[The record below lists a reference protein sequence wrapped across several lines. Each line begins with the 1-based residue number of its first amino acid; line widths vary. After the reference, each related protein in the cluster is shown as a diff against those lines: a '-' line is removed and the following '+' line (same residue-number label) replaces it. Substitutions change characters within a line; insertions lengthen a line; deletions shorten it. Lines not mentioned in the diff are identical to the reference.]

1 MVPALTEGDVR
12 SDLQKHTA
20 KTLFTSKEQGSYTL
34 NESNVAIV
42 LLNLWKDWAVW
53 NRNNVPGRDVFDPLN
68 NQYYM
73 KSS

>member
-20 KTLFTSKEQGSYTL
+20 NTLFTSKEQGSYTL

-42 LLNLWKDWAVW
+42 LLNLWKD
-53 NRNNVPGRDVFDPLN
+53 
-68 NQYYM
+68 
-73 KSS
+73 